1 MYARTSLTPRE
12 AKLLVRYF
20 DGADDVVTA
29 RLASGF
35 SPHEDHLTSLLCE
48 MLDDNLSALNALPYP
63 LPKLKE
69 DLAAD
74 KRAVRAALQIEA
86 KKYPPHIE
94 RRLTSSDLGIIID
107 YRDNFDSK
115 NSFQKGA
122 MFQAKKLYGTKG
134 HQRYSLS
141 DCFDE
146 LDPDQLHRMVD
157 VASDGSLNK
166 DPIYPEHS
174 NGDVFHYLFY
184 CPRVEAYDEPS
195 QEEVWHH
202 VIPSG
207 HRLFRY
213 WRHHPM
219 EWFEEG
225 PLFLAEAQHLHEYAS
240 DPARHFPGMIVSE
253 IDWLKHEYLGN
264 DDKSQSHHK
273 RKPRTAARDVYQR
286 LWHQTDPLSW
296 FLVYGMLMGRRGS
309 SGKRALELVRGNAE
323 AAAQT
328 DLPVLPRYVMT
339 VRVEVG
345 TQRG

>member
-1 MYARTSLTPRE
+1 MHARTSLTPRE
-12 AKLLVRYF
+12 AKLLIRYF

-29 RLASGF
+29 RLTSGF

-48 MLDDNLSALNALPYP
+48 MLDDNLSALSTLPYP

-74 KRAVRAALQIEA
+74 KRTIRASIQIEA

-94 RRLTSSDLGIIID
+94 RRLTSSDLGIVLD
-107 YRDNFDSK
+107 YRDNFNPR

-122 MFQAKKLYGTKG
+122 MFQAKKLYGDKH
-134 HQRYSLS
+134 HQRYTLNN
-141 DCFDE
+141 CFDE
-146 LDPDQLHRMVD
+146 LDSDQLRRLIDMAHD
-157 VASDGSLNK
+157 DSLNK
-166 DPIYPEHS
+166 DELHPEHS
-174 NGDVFHYLFY
+174 NGDLFHYLFY

-207 HRLFRY
+207 HRRY
-213 WRHHPM
+213 GYHPM
-219 EWFEEG
+219 KWFEEG
-225 PLFLAEAQHLHEYAS
+225 PLFMSETQHLHEYAS
-240 DPARHFPGMIVSE
+240 DPDRHFPGLIVSDIGWIE
-253 IDWLKHEYLGN
+253 HEYFGN
-264 DDKSQSHHK
+264 GDKAMPHK
-273 RKPRTAARDVYQR
+273 RKPRTTARDVYQR
-286 LWHQTDPLSW
+286 LWNQTDPLSW

-309 SGKRALELVRGNAE
+309 SGSRALALVKGEAE
-323 AAAQT
+323 KAPQT
-328 DLPVLPRYVMT
+328 DFPILPRYVMT